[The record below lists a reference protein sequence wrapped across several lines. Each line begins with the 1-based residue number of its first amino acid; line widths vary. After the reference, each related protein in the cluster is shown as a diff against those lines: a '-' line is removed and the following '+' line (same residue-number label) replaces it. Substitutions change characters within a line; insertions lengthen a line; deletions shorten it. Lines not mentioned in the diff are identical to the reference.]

1 MRFLGLVISICCFI
15 SAFLVAMFQLLLQI
29 DGYMYVYAQALA
41 LIGAIGAFL
50 AKENVGFVLN
60 ISIIAVIAFAWFAA
74 DYLFFF

>member
-1 MRFLGLVISICCFI
+1 
-15 SAFLVAMFQLLLQI
+15 MFQLLLQI

-60 ISIIAVIAFAWFAA
+60 ISIIAVIAFTWFAA

>member
-1 MRFLGLVISICCFI
+1 
-15 SAFLVAMFQLLLQI
+15 MFQLLLQI